1 MRGVIRRE
9 SVSGG
14 QENVVD
20 EGWSE
25 GRGGVG
31 ASERV
36 NCPEEHCEETL
47 LRSAVA
53 VLMLMVLMLRVRLG
67 MRCSLSRSG
76 QAAMKAA

>member
-1 MRGVIRRE
+1 MRRVIRRE
-9 SVSGG
+9 NVSGG

-20 EGWSE
+20 EGRSE
-25 GRGGVG
+25 GRVG